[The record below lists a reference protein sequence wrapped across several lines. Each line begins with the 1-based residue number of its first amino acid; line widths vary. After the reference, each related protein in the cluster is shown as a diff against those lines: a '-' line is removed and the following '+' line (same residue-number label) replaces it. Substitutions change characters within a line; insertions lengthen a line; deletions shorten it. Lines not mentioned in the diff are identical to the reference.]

1 MTPECAEFFV
11 GSSHLLHHPVLYI
24 TRGLVALLD
33 ESPLGKDAHSLL
45 VRLSAHPYE
54 QICVEAI
61 GGMLR
66 SWNRLP
72 EVAWSALDLAV
83 SLAMTEHHPF
93 TIPEEEKER
102 LSRAHI
108 SLLISKALDWVNSSE
123 REPKELPQMPP
134 AWVPV
139 ADEAPLKRMVRGRVI
154 TAEWDYPSVEPNTD
168 WLGKI
173 LSYIPLEAALS
184 DLQRK
189 PLLLAWCDDLV
200 LWTIERVYPSRAIK
214 EGRPNRE
221 EKASDL
227 FVWRRCL
234 FGFLGKLSLFIST
247 AESSTRFIE
256 PAAAT
261 SDKIFTFL
269 MVSYQGSLICSLL
282 DEAELSDVP
291 LTLLRLIVSRMI
303 ACESFRYSGR
313 YGSLSDSDLSTMVR
327 EVFFVE
333 IENAGGAA
341 RFANGDW
348 RELPAVFDVTA
359 PLLNAHGSVA
369 VVADAFVTQCE
380 RAFEH
385 YPLDRFAAQLDIVLT
400 QADGVPA
407 GWRDRTLPARI
418 ANLIQR
424 FSEKVSP
431 LPNETAQVLLRGLDA
446 LVDMGNRRAAAVQV
460 TEAFKTVR
468 IT

>member
-93 TIPEEEKER
+93 TISEEEKER
-102 LSRAHI
+102 LSRARI
-108 SLLISKALDWVNSSE
+108 SLLISKALHWVNSSE

-139 ADEAPLKRMVRGRVI
+139 ADGAPLKRMVRGRVI

-189 PLLLAWCDDLV
+189 QLLLAWCDDLV
-200 LWTIERVYPSRAIK
+200 LWTIERVYPSWAIK

-247 AESSTRFIE
+247 AESSGRFIE

-261 SDKIFTFL
+261 SDKIFTSL
-269 MVSYQGSLICSLL
+269 MVSYQESLICSLL

-359 PLLNAHGSVA
+359 P
-369 VVADAFVTQCE
+369 F
-380 RAFEH
+380 
-385 YPLDRFAAQLDIVLT
+385 
-400 QADGVPA
+400 
-407 GWRDRTLPARI
+407 
-418 ANLIQR
+418 
-424 FSEKVSP
+424 
-431 LPNETAQVLLRGLDA
+431 
-446 LVDMGNRRAAAVQV
+446 
-460 TEAFKTVR
+460 
-468 IT
+468 